1 MQPTITGLP
10 FASLN
15 PLREGKKIIRNGEL
29 INFKNYYGP
38 KVYDSFHLHR
48 NQDRPISFYQT
59 LYKLENARRR
69 PRSQIKKII
78 YRKSKHE
85 KEP

>member
-1 MQPTITGLP
+1 MMQPTITGLP

-48 NQDRPISFYQT
+48 N
-59 LYKLENARRR
+59 
-69 PRSQIKKII
+69 
-78 YRKSKHE
+78 
-85 KEP
+85 